1 MSRRVEWTKR
11 ANVSLDIYCDQIVEE
26 SPSSA
31 KKVRREIVLTAKT
44 LSKNA
49 TLYQLDEYY
58 PDNRGDIRR
67 FFRWDYRVVY
77 QVREEKVVIL
87 NVYHTSRHPDKLK

>member
-1 MSRRVEWTKR
+1 MRKKVEWTRR
-11 ANVSLDIYCDQIVEE
+11 ASASLDKYCDHIAQE

-44 LSKNA
+44 LSKNP

-58 PDNRGDIRR
+58 PDNQGNIRR

-77 QVREEKVVIL
+77 QVRKEQVVIL
-87 NVYHTSRHPDKLK
+87 DIYHTSRRPDKIK

>member
-1 MSRRVEWTKR
+1 VRKKVIWAKR
-11 ANVSLDIYCDQIVEE
+11 ASASLDYYCEIIAEE

-44 LSKNA
+44 LSKNPE
-49 TLYQLDEYY
+49 LYQLDEYY
-58 PDNRGDIRR
+58 PDNPGNIRR

-77 QVREEKVVIL
+77 QVRDKEVLIVNI
-87 NVYHTSRHPDKLK
+87 YHTSRHPDRIR

>member
-1 MSRRVEWTKR
+1 VSRKVEWTKS
-11 ANVSLDIYCDQIVEE
+11 ASASLDYYCDRIAEE
-26 SPSSA
+26 SPPSA

-44 LSKNA
+44 LAKNA

-58 PDNRGDIRR
+58 PDNQGDIRR

-77 QVREEKVVIL
+77 QVREEKAVSL
-87 NVYHTSRHPDKLK
+87 NIYHASRHPDKIK